1 MYAKTGGG
9 KLMARTRQPEV
20 SNDVTRLITQ
30 IRAMI
35 GRAAARAPAGRSA
48 EGEAASP
55 AAGAGDDARRRR
67 TARPIIRRNDSPVL
81 KSDVVV
87 QGTNA
92 LEVIELRIVL
102 EPAIAR
108 LAAVRASPV
117 QIAKILEA
125 ATTPQGVTRTIG
137 DIAFPGLLATA
148 PATSSASLYAFLRRV
163 GSDHRLH
170 VPMAS
175 AIERTHPATRPGT
188 PRHRRSH
195 RRAFAGRR
203 RTGDAPARRVQRE
216 IADRLN
222 AGDGLSTW
230 PDVATP
236 AAPSIP
242 RPSR

>member
-1 MYAKTGGG
+1 
-9 KLMARTRQPEV
+9 MARTRQPEV

-35 GRAAARAPAGRSA
+35 GKGEELPPERLLADQLKVKRHRLRLALETMRDAAELP
-48 EGEAASP
+48 
-55 AAGAGDDARRRR
+55 
-67 TARPIIRRNDSPVL
+67 RPIIRRNDSPVL

-137 DIAFPGLLATA
+137 DIAFHKLLAD
-148 PATSSASLYAFLRRV
+148 SSGNQLAASLYAFLRRV

-175 AIERTHPATRPGT
+175 AITSERIQQRDQE
-188 PRHRRSH
+188 HRAIAEAIAARSP
-195 RRAFAGRR
+195 
-203 RTGDAPARRVQRE
+203 DAAEQAMRQHLRQVQRE

-222 AGDGLSTW
+222 PLETA
-230 PDVATP
+230 
-236 AAPSIP
+236 
-242 RPSR
+242 

>member
-1 MYAKTGGG
+1 
-9 KLMARTRQPEV
+9 MARTRQPEV

-35 GRAAARAPAGRSA
+35 GRRGAAARAPAGRSA

-137 DIAFPGLLATA
+137 DIAFHKLLAD
-148 PATSSASLYAFLRRV
+148 SSGNQLAASLYAFLRRV

-175 AIERTHPATRPGT
+175 AITSERIQQRDQE
-188 PRHRRSH
+188 HRAIAEAIAARSP
-195 RRAFAGRR
+195 
-203 RTGDAPARRVQRE
+203 DAAEQAMRQHLRRVQRE

-222 AGDGLSTW
+222 PLETA
-230 PDVATP
+230 
-236 AAPSIP
+236 
-242 RPSR
+242 

>member
-1 MYAKTGGG
+1 
-9 KLMARTRQPEV
+9 MARTRQPEV

-35 GRAAARAPAGRSA
+35 GK
-48 EGEAASP
+48 GEELPPERLLADQLKVKRHRLRLALETMRDASEL
-55 AAGAGDDARRRR
+55 
-67 TARPIIRRNDSPVL
+67 TRPIIRRNDSPVL

-137 DIAFPGLLATA
+137 DIAFHKLLAD
-148 PATSSASLYAFLRRV
+148 SSGNQLAASLYAFLRRV

-175 AIERTHPATRPGT
+175 AITSERIQQRDQE
-188 PRHRRSH
+188 HRAIAEAIAARSP
-195 RRAFAGRR
+195 
-203 RTGDAPARRVQRE
+203 DAAEQAMRQHLRRVQRE

-222 AGDGLSTW
+222 PLETA
-230 PDVATP
+230 
-236 AAPSIP
+236 
-242 RPSR
+242 

>member
-1 MYAKTGGG
+1 
-9 KLMARTRQPEV
+9 MARTRQPEV

-35 GRAAARAPAGRSA
+35 GKGEELPPERLLADQLKVKRHRLRLALETMRDAAELP
-48 EGEAASP
+48 
-55 AAGAGDDARRRR
+55 
-67 TARPIIRRNDSPVL
+67 RPIIRRNDSPVL

-137 DIAFPGLLATA
+137 DIAFHKLLAD
-148 PATSSASLYAFLRRV
+148 SSGNQLAASLYAFLRRV

-175 AIERTHPATRPGT
+175 AITSERIQQRDQE
-188 PRHRRSH
+188 HRAIAEAIAARSP
-195 RRAFAGRR
+195 
-203 RTGDAPARRVQRE
+203 DAAEQAMRQHLRRVQRE

-222 AGDGLSTW
+222 PLETA
-230 PDVATP
+230 
-236 AAPSIP
+236 
-242 RPSR
+242 

>member
-1 MYAKTGGG
+1 
-9 KLMARTRQPEV
+9 MARTRQPEV

-35 GRAAARAPAGRSA
+35 GKGEELPPERLLADQLKVKRHRLRLALETMRDAAELP
-48 EGEAASP
+48 
-55 AAGAGDDARRRR
+55 
-67 TARPIIRRNDSPVL
+67 RPIIRRNNSPVL

-137 DIAFPGLLATA
+137 DIAFHKLLAD
-148 PATSSASLYAFLRRV
+148 SSGNQLAASLYAFLRRV

-175 AIERTHPATRPGT
+175 AITSERIQQRDQE
-188 PRHRRSH
+188 HRAIAEAIAARSP
-195 RRAFAGRR
+195 
-203 RTGDAPARRVQRE
+203 DAAEQAMRQHLRRVQRE

-222 AGDGLSTW
+222 PLETA
-230 PDVATP
+230 
-236 AAPSIP
+236 
-242 RPSR
+242 

>member
-1 MYAKTGGG
+1 
-9 KLMARTRQPEV
+9 MARTRQPEV

-35 GRAAARAPAGRSA
+35 GKGEELPPERLLADQLKVKRHRLRLALETMRDAAELP
-48 EGEAASP
+48 
-55 AAGAGDDARRRR
+55 
-67 TARPIIRRNDSPVL
+67 RPIIRRNDSPVL

-137 DIAFPGLLATA
+137 DIAFHKLLAD
-148 PATSSASLYAFLRRV
+148 SSGNQLAASLYAFLRRV

-170 VPMAS
+170 VPTAS
-175 AIERTHPATRPGT
+175 AITSERIQQRDQE
-188 PRHRRSH
+188 HRAIAEAIAARSP
-195 RRAFAGRR
+195 
-203 RTGDAPARRVQRE
+203 DAAEQAMRQHLRRVQRE

-222 AGDGLSTW
+222 PLETA
-230 PDVATP
+230 
-236 AAPSIP
+236 
-242 RPSR
+242 

>member
-1 MYAKTGGG
+1 
-9 KLMARTRQPEV
+9 MARTRQPEV

-35 GRAAARAPAGRSA
+35 GKGEELPPERLLADQLKVKRHRLRLALETMRDAAELP
-48 EGEAASP
+48 
-55 AAGAGDDARRRR
+55 
-67 TARPIIRRNDSPVL
+67 RPIIRRNDSPVL

-137 DIAFPGLLATA
+137 DIAFHKLLAD
-148 PATSSASLYAFLRRV
+148 SSGNQLAASLYAFPAPRRLRPQAARAH
-163 GSDHRLH
+163 GQRDH
-170 VPMAS
+170 
-175 AIERTHPATRPGT
+175 ERAHPAARPGT
-188 PRHRRSH
+188 PRHRGSH
-195 RRAFAGRR
+195 RRALAGRR
-203 RTGDAPARRVQRE
+203 RTGHAPALAAGAARNRRSLE
-216 IADRLN
+216 S
-222 AGDGLSTW
+222 AGDGLSSW
-230 PDVATP
+230 PECLA
-236 AAPSIP
+236 
-242 RPSR
+242 

>member
-1 MYAKTGGG
+1 
-9 KLMARTRQPEV
+9 MARTRQPEV

-35 GRAAARAPAGRSA
+35 GKGELPPERLLADQLKVKRHRLRLALETMRDAAELP
-48 EGEAASP
+48 
-55 AAGAGDDARRRR
+55 
-67 TARPIIRRNDSPVL
+67 RPIIRRNDSPVL

-137 DIAFPGLLATA
+137 DIAFHKLLAD
-148 PATSSASLYAFLRRV
+148 SSGNQLAASLYAFLRRV

-175 AIERTHPATRPGT
+175 AITSERIQQRDQE
-188 PRHRRSH
+188 HRAIAEAIAARSP
-195 RRAFAGRR
+195 
-203 RTGDAPARRVQRE
+203 DAAEQAMRQHLRRVQRE

-222 AGDGLSTW
+222 PLETA
-230 PDVATP
+230 
-236 AAPSIP
+236 
-242 RPSR
+242 

>member
-1 MYAKTGGG
+1 
-9 KLMARTRQPEV
+9 
-20 SNDVTRLITQ
+20 
-30 IRAMI
+30 MI
-35 GRAAARAPAGRSA
+35 GKGEELPPERLLADQLKVKRHRLRLALETMRDAAELP
-48 EGEAASP
+48 
-55 AAGAGDDARRRR
+55 
-67 TARPIIRRNDSPVL
+67 RPIIRRNDSPVL

-137 DIAFPGLLATA
+137 DIAFHKLLAD
-148 PATSSASLYAFLRRV
+148 SSGNQLAASLYAFLRRV

-175 AIERTHPATRPGT
+175 AITSERIQQRDQE
-188 PRHRRSH
+188 HRAIAEAIAARSP
-195 RRAFAGRR
+195 
-203 RTGDAPARRVQRE
+203 DAAEQAMRQHLRRVQRE

-222 AGDGLSTW
+222 PLETA
-230 PDVATP
+230 
-236 AAPSIP
+236 
-242 RPSR
+242 

>member
-1 MYAKTGGG
+1 
-9 KLMARTRQPEV
+9 MARTRQPEV

-35 GRAAARAPAGRSA
+35 GREELPPERLLADQLKVKRHRLRLALETMRDAAELP
-48 EGEAASP
+48 
-55 AAGAGDDARRRR
+55 
-67 TARPIIRRNDSPVL
+67 RPIIRRNDSPVL

-137 DIAFPGLLATA
+137 DIAFHKLLAD
-148 PATSSASLYAFLRRV
+148 SSGNQLAASLYAFLRRV

-175 AIERTHPATRPGT
+175 AITSERIQQRDQE
-188 PRHRRSH
+188 HRAIAEAIAARSP
-195 RRAFAGRR
+195 
-203 RTGDAPARRVQRE
+203 DAAEQAMRQHLRRVQRE

-222 AGDGLSTW
+222 PLETA
-230 PDVATP
+230 
-236 AAPSIP
+236 
-242 RPSR
+242 

>member
-1 MYAKTGGG
+1 M
-9 KLMARTRQPEV
+9 R
-20 SNDVTRLITQ
+20 D
-30 IRAMI
+30 
-35 GRAAARAPAGRSA
+35 AAELP
-48 EGEAASP
+48 
-55 AAGAGDDARRRR
+55 
-67 TARPIIRRNDSPVL
+67 RPIIRRNDSPVL

-137 DIAFPGLLATA
+137 DIAFHKLLAD
-148 PATSSASLYAFLRRV
+148 SSGNQLAASLYAFLRRV

-175 AIERTHPATRPGT
+175 AITRAHPAATRT
-188 PRHRRSH
+188 PRHRGSH
-195 RRAFAGRR
+195 RRALAGRR
-203 RTGDAPARRVQRE
+203 RTGHAPALAAGAARNRRSLE
-216 IADRLN
+216 S
-222 AGDGLSTW
+222 AGDGLSSW
-230 PDVATP
+230 PECLA
-236 AAPSIP
+236 
-242 RPSR
+242 